1 MRVRPTRLRPA
12 RRRAGAAILATAV
25 LSGGLVAA
33 TTSTSGAAPVNT
45 TIATSCGARD
55 GDQATIDALD
65 LASKLIGS
73 NRLAV
78 GLNISAGDIPETA
91 GLDQTI
97 DASFAWSATLDQSL
111 IDQAAALIPSI
122 QVRNLSGNMIVRG
135 PSSVGSFAGT
145 APDVDL
151 SPQPGQP
158 ANIPLGVYG
167 GPITTTGGGIITY
180 RVGDLQFDA
189 TMNVPSAGLSLNLK
203 LACSV
208 TGSNLIAK
216 TTVKDPDAPTFTPEV
231 VSLEAP
237 AGGSASVDLLGTVI
251 QPGKTPLLPETLKI
265 VEPPAGGTAAIAN
278 GVFTYT
284 APDAPGTYSTTVEVC
299 GAPKDESGT
308 PGINERQLLAL
319 GANWPDVGRGGGLPL
334 VGDALLPRPIAFS
347 LKVGDEETR
356 LIWTARHALAPFG
369 SFPIPGLEPT
379 PENWAPADS
388 AGIVGDYA
396 TVAVYDGVSPAA
408 VQAAIEALPSI
419 GAGNVVVTAVNGDEA
434 RPNVVTGLQIE
445 FVNDKA
451 EQDIATLEVGQWYAA
466 PPQEALDRINEV
478 IAGLTA
484 SLSPDPDAPP
494 GPFEGM
500 TPEQI
505 DKAIGDKLLGS
516 FVGGPPVTSEEWS
529 AWVMSKLN
537 LGELVPA
544 LTKFIDGLF
553 PRKIEPSTIEQGE
566 AGTPPQQLCAQ
577 GIIDVTVTEVASAT
591 TVPPGGAQ
599 VGGIS
604 DSRGGSGIGFVG

>member
-33 TTSTSGAAPVNT
+33 TTTTTSAAPVNAT
-45 TIATSCGARD
+45 VQTSCGARD
-55 GDQATIDALD
+55 GDQATVDALD
-65 LASKLIGS
+65 LASKLVGS
-73 NRLAV
+73 NRLSVA
-78 GLNISAGDIPETA
+78 LQISAADIPETA
-91 GLDQTI
+91 GLDQEI
-97 DASFAWSATLDQSL
+97 NASFTFSAVMDQNL

-135 PSSVGSFAGT
+135 PSSVGSFSGT
-145 APDVDL
+145 APDL
-151 SPQPGQP
+151 NIAPKPGQP
-158 ANIPLGVYG
+158 ANIPLGTYG

-180 RVGDLQFDA
+180 RVGDLRFDA
-189 TMNVPSAGLSLNLK
+189 TMSVPSAGLSLNLK

-216 TTVKDPDAPTFTPEV
+216 TTVKDPDAPVFDPEV
-231 VSLEAP
+231 IALEAP
-237 AGGSASVDLLGTVI
+237 AGGTASVDLLGTVI
-251 QPGKTPLLPETLKI
+251 KPGKTPLLPETLR
-265 VEPPAGGTAAIAN
+265 VAEPPAGGSATITD
-278 GVFTYT
+278 GVFTFT
-284 APDAPGTYSTTVEVC
+284 APEEPGTYSTTVEIC
-299 GAPKDESGT
+299 GAPKEESGT

-356 LIWTARHALAPFG
+356 LIWTSRHLLAPLA

-379 PENWAPADS
+379 PQNWAPADS
-388 AGIVGDYA
+388 AGLVNDYA
-396 TVAVYDGVSPAA
+396 PVAVYDGVSPAA
-408 VQAAIEALPSI
+408 VQAALEALPSI
-419 GAGNVVVTAVNGDEA
+419 GAGNVVVTGVKGDAA
-434 RPNVVTGLQIE
+434 RPNVVTGLEIE

-451 EQDIATLEVGQWYAA
+451 EQDIETLEVGQWYAA

-478 IAGLTA
+478 IAGLTS
-484 SLSPDPDAPP
+484 SLTPDPDAPP

-505 DKAIGDKLLGS
+505 DKAIGDKLLAS
-516 FVGGPPVTSEEWS
+516 FVGGPAVTSEEWT

-577 GIIDVTVTEVASAT
+577 AIVEVTVAEVAGEVVTPNEGPQVAG
-591 TVPPGGAQ
+591 TV
-599 VGGIS
+599 